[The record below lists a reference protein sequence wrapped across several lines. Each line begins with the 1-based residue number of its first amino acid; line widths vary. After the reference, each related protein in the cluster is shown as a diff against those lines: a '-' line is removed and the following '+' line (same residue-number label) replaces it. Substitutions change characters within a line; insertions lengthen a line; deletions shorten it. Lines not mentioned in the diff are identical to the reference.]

1 MNIKPTQRLVGI
13 FPYLVLFEPIEILGV
28 RLDVTS
34 GEELEAPLHEILSI
48 FRDGRGHPIQ
58 LATSISVDIPAGT
71 AAHKARLIQNLT
83 ALLGYLLLDP
93 EHPASSPKSENLT
106 IWMFSPGSSDAE
118 AWLATP
124 NMDRY
129 MSLDPVKDAIY
140 PPTPDMTIIQDH
152 VNPDAAGLALSQD
165 ANWINDQAIADRD
178 RVLLAMYWYGRS
190 FSANPQEDDR
200 TRIVHLATAFEVL
213 LRIGL
218 DRGKRRSLQAELGKL
233 LGDHSILDEWT
244 EQFYQARSEIVHRGW
259 TADLLFHHPLATRA
273 HASLVRSG
281 QRILRLAVESEIRL
295 RAGGALARTMPRLF
309 YERYVQ
315 PDLEP
320 NEARLTQLQTI
331 GRLRGRSAHEF
342 LATIG
347 RLTFTDTTGSLNDL
361 VAVGRRLL
369 RLFIQHCLGNQPP
382 DSFVHWAL
390 AAEPKAE
397 SIVTAYRQLQ
407 AGLRNEQT
415 SPWPARGTSD
425 QYLWR
430 IERAVRHFAAY
441 AETVAPEMAKDS
453 SSTDRIRLSTTT
465 AATKTQK

>member
-106 IWMFSPGSSDAE
+106 IWMFPPGSSNAE

-165 ANWINDQAIADRD
+165 SNWTNDQAIADRD

-190 FSANPQEDDR
+190 F
-200 TRIVHLATAFEVL
+200 
-213 LRIGL
+213 
-218 DRGKRRSLQAELGKL
+218 
-233 LGDHSILDEWT
+233 
-244 EQFYQARSEIVHRGW
+244 
-259 TADLLFHHPLATRA
+259 
-273 HASLVRSG
+273 
-281 QRILRLAVESEIRL
+281 
-295 RAGGALARTMPRLF
+295 
-309 YERYVQ
+309 
-315 PDLEP
+315 
-320 NEARLTQLQTI
+320 
-331 GRLRGRSAHEF
+331 
-342 LATIG
+342 
-347 RLTFTDTTGSLNDL
+347 
-361 VAVGRRLL
+361 
-369 RLFIQHCLGNQPP
+369 
-382 DSFVHWAL
+382 
-390 AAEPKAE
+390 
-397 SIVTAYRQLQ
+397 
-407 AGLRNEQT
+407 
-415 SPWPARGTSD
+415 
-425 QYLWR
+425 
-430 IERAVRHFAAY
+430 
-441 AETVAPEMAKDS
+441 
-453 SSTDRIRLSTTT
+453 
-465 AATKTQK
+465 